1 MTSLEQLSVAEFS
14 GEQTRQKV
22 YGNDH
27 KKVLGVWLDLVLKV
41 KYSKILISK
50 PFFSVK
56 NQTNLNDFFF
66 IEEYKNG
73 GLTFIINIF

>member
-41 KYSKILISK
+41 KYSKILIFM
-50 PFFSVK
+50 PFFYVN
-56 NQTNLNDFFF
+56 NQPNLYDFFLL
-66 IEEYKNG
+66 KNTEMG
-73 GLTFIINIF
+73 D

>member
-27 KKVLGVWLDLVLKV
+27 KKVLGVWLDLVLKA
-41 KYSKILISK
+41 KYSEILILK
-50 PFFSVK
+50 AIFLCQKKK
-56 NQTNLNDFFF
+56 N
-66 IEEYKNG
+66 E
-73 GLTFIINIF
+73 INFNF